1 ALGRE
6 GMRWAPDMALEGVLA
21 RMQEVVL
28 FSHLPEGGVGRR
40 GRRLAVS
47 AVELFVGVN
56 HALGRP
62 AETLALRII
71 AGERKQR
78 ADGRFGL
85 LTRGPCRC
93 RRGAADMVGKLR
105 FAPRLDASL
114 HNRRSHPPSPQPR
127 AGGVPRAA
135 ASLL

>member
-1 ALGRE
+1 VA
-6 GMRWAPDMALEGVLA
+6 
-21 RMQEVVL
+21 
-28 FSHLPEGGVGRR
+28 
-40 GRRLAVS
+40 
-47 AVELFVGVN
+47 AVELFVGVD

-93 RRGAADMVGKLR
+93 RRGASDMVGKLR
-105 FAPRLDASL
+105 FAQRLDDSI
-114 HNRRSHPPSPQPR
+114 HNGLSVRPAPKPG
-127 AGGVPRAA
+127 AGGGTGAA
-135 ASLL
+135 ATVIAAGGEDPWRAVRRRMSVFTVPPGGGKRTRPVK